1 MLFSETMPTLKLDDM
16 HDVFFEHDRVLDET
30 SDERFDR
37 TAFAMHALELV
48 RPQRT
53 TVAVCSGSRLRVQ
66 MGRTWGRHPAER
78 WAMLS
83 IPPTASRRA
92 IATAIAELA
101 RAPRPYVLDLLFA

>member
-1 MLFSETMPTLKLDDM
+1 MPTLKLDDM
-16 HDVFFEHDRVLDET
+16 GDVFFERDRTLEET

-48 RPQRT
+48 RPART
-53 TVAVCSGSRLRVQ
+53 TVAVRTGAHLRVET
-66 MGRTWGRHPAER
+66 GRTWGRHPAER

-101 RAPRPYVLDLLFA
+101 RAPRPWVLDLLFA

>member
-1 MLFSETMPTLKLDDM
+1 VPTLKLDDM

-37 TAFAMHALELV
+37 TAFAMQALELV
-48 RPQRT
+48 RPPRT
-53 TVAVCSGSRLRVQ
+53 TVAVCSGSRLRVET
-66 MGRTWGRHPAER
+66 GRAWGRHPAER

>member
-1 MLFSETMPTLKLDDM
+1 MPILELEGM
-16 HDVFFEHDRVLDET
+16 HDVYFEHDRALEET

-37 TAFAMHALELV
+37 AAFAMQALELV
-48 RPQRT
+48 RPPRT
-53 TVAVCSGSRLRVQ
+53 TVAVCSGSRLRVET
-66 MGRTWGRHPAER
+66 GRTWGRGPGER

-101 RAPRPYVLDLLFA
+101 SAPRPWVLDLLFA

>member
-1 MLFSETMPTLKLDDM
+1 M
-16 HDVFFEHDRVLDET
+16 HDVYFEHDRVLDET

-37 TAFAMHALELV
+37 MAFALQAIELL
-48 RPQRT
+48 RPPRT
-53 TVAVCSGSRLRVQ
+53 TVAVCPGARLRVE
-66 MGRTWGRHPAER
+66 MGRTWGRDPDER

-101 RAPRPYVLDLLFA
+101 RAPRPYVLHLLFA